1 MEAISFTSPLMDFHS
16 SLWRYHIPVPDQ
28 IAALFIEG
36 DNRRV
41 LVRVEN
47 SPKLN
52 LALMKHSDYWFVLI
66 NKALA
71 ASLSVYEGQTLQ
83 VQMEKDR
90 STYGHEMPV
99 ELEEVLHQDEGA
111 YAYFHALT
119 MGKQRALIYLVSK
132 VKNTQSRLNKA
143 LAISSHL
150 VEVKGN
156 LDFKQLN
163 EKIKYYNN
171 LGRPFS

>member
-1 MEAISFTSPLMDFHS
+1 MDTLSFASPLLDFHS
-16 SLWRYHIPVPDQ
+16 SLWRYHLPVPDS
-28 IAALFIEG
+28 IANKFIEG

-41 LVRVEN
+41 LVWVEN
-47 SPKLN
+47 SPKLH
-52 LALMKHSDYWFVLI
+52 LALMKHRDYWFVLI
-66 NKALA
+66 NKALV
-71 ASLSVYEGQTLQ
+71 ASLSIHEAQTLQ
-83 VQMEKDR
+83 VRMEKDR

-99 ELEEVLHQDEGA
+99 ELEEILNQDEA
-111 YAYFHALT
+111 AHDYFHALT
-119 MGKQRALIYLVSK
+119 MGKQRSLIYLVSN

-150 VEVKGN
+150 VEAKGN

-171 LGRPFS
+171 LGKPFH

>member
-1 MEAISFTSPLMDFHS
+1 METITFSSSLMDFHS
-16 SLWRYHIPVPDQ
+16 TLWRFHIPVPDP
-28 IAALFIEG
+28 IANSYMEG

-41 LVRVEN
+41 LVWVEN
-47 SPKLN
+47 SPKLH

-66 NKALA
+66 NKALVT
-71 ASLSVYEGQTLQ
+71 SLSIREGQTLQ
-83 VQMEKDR
+83 VRMEKDR

-99 ELEEVLHQDEGA
+99 ELQEILHQDEA
-111 YAYFHALT
+111 AHAYFHALT

-132 VKNTQSRLNKA
+132 VKNSQSRLNKA

-150 VEVKGN
+150 VESKGN

-163 EKIKYYNN
+163 EKIKYFNN
-171 LGRPFS
+171 LGRPFP